1 MTMKEMTIKI
11 GGMSCQHCVKAVK
24 KTLQELDGVN
34 HLEVKIGEA
43 AISFDNNKLTVKDI
57 EKAIVDS
64 GYKVES

>member
-1 MTMKEMTIKI
+1 MKEMTIKI